1 MAFADVL
8 FWVLAVVAVASALG
22 VVLLRNVFRAAL
34 LLVVV
39 FLAVAGF
46 FVMMNAEF
54 LGVVQL
60 IIYVGAISILI
71 IFAIL
76 MTQDVV
82 QGNLPN
88 RLQIPA
94 VVLPALLL
102 AALAFVVFNTEWNLI
117 SDDPTAQRNAELV
130 QGNAIGGV
138 SDEDAAQLASP
149 EVAERSGLGDLLIND
164 FVLPF
169 EVASVLLLAAVIGAL
184 ALTRERST

>member
-8 FWVLAVVAVASALG
+8 FWVLAVVAIASALG
-22 VVLLRNVFRAAL
+22 VVLLQNVFRAAL

-71 IFAIL
+71 VFAIL

-88 RLQIPA
+88 RLQVPA
-94 VVLPALLL
+94 VLLPALLL
-102 AALAFVVFNTEWNLI
+102 AALAFVVFNTDWDLI
-117 SDDPTAQRNAELV
+117 SDNPAAQQHAELV
-130 QGNAIGGV
+130 QGNTISGV
-138 SDEDAAQLASP
+138 TGETAAQLPAP
-149 EVAERSGLGDLLIND
+149 EAAERSGLGDLLIND

>member
-1 MAFADVL
+1 MAFAEVL
-8 FWVLAVVAVASALG
+8 FWVLAVTAIASALG

-46 FVMMNAEF
+46 FVMLNAEF

-94 VVLPALLL
+94 VLLPALLL
-102 AALAFVVFNTEWNLI
+102 AALAFVVFNTDWNLI
-117 SDDPTAQRNAELV
+117 YDNPDAQQRAELV
-130 QGNAIGGV
+130 QGNTLGGV
-138 SDEDAAQLASP
+138 GEEDAQQLASP
-149 EVAERSGLGDLLIND
+149 ESAERSGLGDLLIND

-169 EVASVLLLAAVIGAL
+169 EAASVLLLAAVIGAL
-184 ALTRERST
+184 ALTREHSA

>member
-8 FWVLAVVAVASALG
+8 FWVLAIVAIASALG

-46 FVMMNAEF
+46 FIMMNAEF

-71 IFAIL
+71 VFAIL
-76 MTQDVV
+76 MTQDVI

-94 VVLPALLL
+94 VLLPTLLF
-102 AALAFVVFNTEWNLI
+102 AAIAFAVFNTDWKLI
-117 SDDPTAQRNAELV
+117 SDDPDAQAHAELV
-130 QGNAIGGV
+130 QGNTIAGV
-138 SDEDAAQLASP
+138 SEEETSRLASP
-149 EVAERSGLGDLLIND
+149 EAAQRSGLGDLLIND

-169 EVASVLLLAAVIGAL
+169 ELASVLLLAAIIGAL

>member
-1 MAFADVL
+1 MAFVDVL
-8 FWVLAVVAVASALG
+8 FWVLAIAAIASALG

-102 AALAFVVFNTEWNLI
+102 VALAFVVFNTEWNLI
-117 SDDPTAQRNAELV
+117 SNSPELQAQAELV
-130 QGNAIGGV
+130 QGNTIDGV
-138 SDEDAAQLASP
+138 SDEDASQLVSP
-149 EVAERSGLGDLLIND
+149 EAAQRSGLGDLLIND

>member
-8 FWVLAVVAVASALG
+8 FWVLAVVAIASALG

-71 IFAIL
+71 VFAIL

-88 RLQIPA
+88 RLQVPA
-94 VVLPALLL
+94 VLLPALLL
-102 AALAFVVFNTEWNLI
+102 AALAFVVFNTDWDLI
-117 SDDPTAQRNAELV
+117 SDNPAAQQQAELV
-130 QGNAIGGV
+130 QGNTISGV
-138 SDEDAAQLASP
+138 TGEDAAQLPAP
-149 EVAERSGLGDLLIND
+149 EAAERSSLGDLLIND